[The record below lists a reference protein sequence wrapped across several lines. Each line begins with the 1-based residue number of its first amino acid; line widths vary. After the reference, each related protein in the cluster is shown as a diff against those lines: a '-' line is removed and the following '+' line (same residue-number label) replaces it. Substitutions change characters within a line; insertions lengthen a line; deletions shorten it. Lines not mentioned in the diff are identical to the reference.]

1 MLWTCPTGRESCRA
15 WFTIATS
22 DLAADE
28 AALQA
33 FQTQIFTQDKP
44 VVESQRPRELPLQ
57 GGEAHG
63 PADRFSVAYRL
74 WLRRIGFAHGCC

>member
-1 MLWTCPTGRESCRA
+1 M
-15 WFTIATS
+15 
-22 DLAADE
+22 
-28 AALQA
+28 
-33 FQTQIFTQDKP
+33 
-44 VVESQRPRELPLQ
+44 VESQRPRELPLQ